1 MIFAASAVFADNDK
15 LARFKGGI
23 GVTPVSSG
31 VGTAA
36 TAEVVNRNI
45 VRGVQPAGQIWVI
58 DKLEANVKTN
68 GDIKVEGKGLILG
81 GGNNVGRATG
91 QSVFAT
97 LICEVAPAV
106 FIEHSTTLTGVPLP
120 TMAIFKSTMSSCRY
134 RQPHARTRCCLSA
147 PRAAGTGSPPASSI
161 SHIRQSRL
169 RCRLPPVAR
178 EPATVSSAQLPASV
192 QSQSVKL
199 RGVALQDH
207 IFVLVR

>member
-1 MIFAASAVFADNDK
+1 MKKYLLVAGGALPALIIFAASAVFADNDK

-97 LICEVAPAV
+97 LICEADPPFV
-106 FIEHSTTLTGVPLP
+106 EHSTTLAGVRLADNGNFKIDDVLVPLP
-120 TMAIFKSTMSSCRY
+120 PATCASPMLLI
-134 RQPHARTRCCLSA
+134 RTAGSGNWF
-147 PRAAGTGSPPASSI
+147 AAG
-161 SHIRQSRL
+161 
-169 RCRLPPVAR
+169 V
-178 EPATVSSAQLPASV
+178 V
-192 QSQSVKL
+192 
-199 RGVALQDH
+199 D
-207 IFVLVR
+207 

>member
-1 MIFAASAVFADNDK
+1 MKKYLFVAGSALPALMFFAASAVFADNDK

-58 DKLEANVKTN
+58 DKLEAIVKTN

-97 LICEVAPAV
+97 LICDAALP
-106 FIEHSTTLTGVPLP
+106 FIEHSTTLTGVPL
-120 TMAIFKSTMSSCRY
+120 ADNGNFKIDDVLVPLPPATCASPMLLI
-134 RQPHARTRCCLSA
+134 RTAGSGNWF
-147 PRAAGTGSPPASSI
+147 AAG
-161 SHIRQSRL
+161 
-169 RCRLPPVAR
+169 V
-178 EPATVSSAQLPASV
+178 V
-192 QSQSVKL
+192 
-199 RGVALQDH
+199 D
-207 IFVLVR
+207 